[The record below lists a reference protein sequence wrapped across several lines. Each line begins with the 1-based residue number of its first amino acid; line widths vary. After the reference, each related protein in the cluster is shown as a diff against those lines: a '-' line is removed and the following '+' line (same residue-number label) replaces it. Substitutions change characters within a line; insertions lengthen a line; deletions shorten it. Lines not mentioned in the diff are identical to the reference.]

1 MPPQACSW
9 SRNSHVSLCGPCEGL
24 PANKHGT
31 WRGDPFKS
39 GFPHLWTKS
48 VRPQPLWQG
57 DNGTFF
63 RAHHLMFSFS
73 WPQCP
78 GPGASNEARQRSNTK
93 KEMTLDYKETFLFGP
108 RACTIL
114 LYMALSGMCGQLC
127 TKCEPTINLPASRCL
142 SSKIVPGFPLVPNA
156 GINRFTQ
163 VMPGLPKVS
172 VWNEQFQPRIQKF
185 LHSWSLSCNEK
196 KGRKEI
202 ELTSCP
208 IHFDLQGRKFW

>member
-9 SRNSHVSLCGPCEGL
+9 SRNSHVSLCGPCEGH
-24 PANKHGT
+24 PASEGRSFQK
-31 WRGDPFKS
+31 WRVPN
-39 GFPHLWTKS
+39 LWTKS
-48 VRPQPLWQG
+48 VRPKRLCG
-57 DNGTFF
+57 KVIME
-63 RAHHLMFSFS
+63 HFSEPTIWCS
-73 WPQCP
+73 LSLDLNAQDQEP
-78 GPGASNEARQRSNTK
+78 SNEARQRSNTK